1 MPDLESFLISAKN
14 QEDLKSG
21 IQRKKKKKG
30 DQEEN
35 EDDFDIETEVAIQ
48 KTQNG
53 SGTRTRPSKGGEN
66 SSSLCSVLEE
76 KKSNG
81 H

>member
-30 DQEEN
+30 NDEED
-35 EDDFDIETEVAIQ
+35 EDDFDIETEIAIQ
-48 KTQNG
+48 KT
-53 SGTRTRPSKGGEN
+53 
-66 SSSLCSVLEE
+66 
-76 KKSNG
+76 
-81 H
+81 